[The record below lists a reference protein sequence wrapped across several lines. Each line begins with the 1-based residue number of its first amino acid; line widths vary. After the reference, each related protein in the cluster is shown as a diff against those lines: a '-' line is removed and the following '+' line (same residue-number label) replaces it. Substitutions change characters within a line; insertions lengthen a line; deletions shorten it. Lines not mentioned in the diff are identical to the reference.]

1 MKTYFSFPILRNE
14 ESYSESQVL
23 QKVEDSSFLEK
34 NKIVTTLLS
43 LVFLIFISCSQN
55 SNKEYSTK
63 SPYELVNTFIGT
75 GGHGHTYPGA
85 TLPFG
90 MVQLSPDTRLTGWD
104 GCSGY
109 HNTDSIIYGFSH
121 THLSGTGISDYGD
134 VLLMPFNTS
143 TDITYNDLV
152 TQELIPSQFKKENES
167 ASPGFYKVHLD
178 KPDVGVELTTTLRTG
193 IHKYIFN
200 KKENNKVLLD
210 LQHRDKVLD
219 FEINIES
226 NTSISGFRQS
236 EAWATNQHVFFYMEF
251 SEPFEASTPLNSVD
265 EKDYYRI
272 LSFKDNVSELLIKV
286 GISAVSI
293 EGAKANFL
301 AEAKSNDFK
310 SYQENAKIVWSKALD
325 KINIKSDDE
334 EKLAVFYTALYHTMI
349 APNTFSDVTGDYRG
363 MDQNIHNDSINNT
376 YTVFSLWD
384 TFRAAHPLYTIIE
397 QERTNEFINTFLKH
411 YDQGGRL
418 PVWELSSNETEC
430 MIGYH
435 SVSVIADAYNKGIT
449 GFDTAKALEAMIKG
463 ANLDHFGLESYK
475 KYGYIRAGDEAESV
489 SKTLEYA
496 YDDWAIAQFALAQG
510 DSATYH
516 EFLERAQSYKNIYDP
531 NTGFMRARL
540 NGGWF
545 KPFDPSEVNFNYT
558 EANSWQYSLFAPQ
571 DITGLIDLYGGVDA
585 FEKQLDGLFSAD
597 SETSGRHQADIT
609 GLIGQYAHG
618 NEPSHHMAYL
628 YNYIGKPWK
637 TQERIKQII
646 DEQYWN
652 APDGLSG
659 NEDCGQMSAWYVLSA
674 SGIYAVTPGLDYY
687 TIGVP
692 AFDEVTYNLENG
704 NTFSIKANLSEENK
718 YIQSATLNGK
728 GYTKSYLPHSAIM
741 DGGELVFDMGPTPSK
756 EFGVGEGNQPVS
768 QITENKIIPI
778 PFIDSEKKTFT
789 EALKVT
795 IGSNCNNCTL
805 EYKIGN
811 SDNWLVYEKP
821 IILIE
826 TSSIQAVSVT
836 KNGERSRPVISEF
849 LKIKPGR
856 SITLNSEYANQYAA
870 EGDGALI
877 DRLKGS
883 NNFRTGFW
891 QGYQGQ
897 DVEVIVDLGSI
908 ENVSNISAGFL
919 QDNRSWIWYPE
930 LVKFYTS
937 NDGKD
942 FTLAKTIKNEFS
954 LRTEGSFTQE
964 MGFKT
969 NIKTR
974 YVKMVATNFGVCPE
988 WHLGAGWP
996 SWIFVDEITI
1006 E

>member
-1 MKTYFSFPILRNE
+1 MNLKLPSYLLIILFITSCTQ
-14 ESYSESQVL
+14 ESSKQ
-23 QKVEDSSFLEK
+23 
-34 NKIVTTLLS
+34 
-43 LVFLIFISCSQN
+43 
-55 SNKEYSTK
+55 YSTK

-143 TDITYNDLV
+143 NEISYNDLV
-152 TQELIPSQFKKENES
+152 TQEIVPSLFKKESES
-167 ASPGFYKVHLD
+167 SSPGFYKVHLD
-178 KPDVGVELTTTLRTG
+178 KPDVDVQLSTTLRTG
-193 IHKYIFN
+193 IHKYVFN
-200 KKENNKVLLD
+200 KNQNNKILLD

-219 FEINIES
+219 FAINVEN

-251 SEPFEASTPLNSVD
+251 SKPFEASTPINNVVG
-265 EKDYYRI
+265 KDYYRI
-272 LSFKDNVSELLIKV
+272 LSFQDDVKELLIKV
-286 GISAVSI
+286 GISAVSV
-293 EGAKANFL
+293 EGAKANL
-301 AEAKSNDFK
+301 IAEAQSNDFN
-310 SYQENAKIVWSKALD
+310 SYQNGAKAIWGKALN
-325 KINIKSDDE
+325 KIKIKSVDE
-334 EKLAVFYTALYHTMI
+334 EKLTVFYTALYHTMI

-363 MDQNIHNDSINNT
+363 MDQDIHNDSVNNT

-384 TFRAAHPLYTIIE
+384 TFRAAHPLYTILE

-435 SVSVIADAYNKGIT
+435 SVSVITDAYNKGIT
-449 GFDTAKALEAMIKG
+449 DFDTNKALEAMIKG

-510 DSATYH
+510 DSTTYF
-516 EFLERAQSYKNIYDP
+516 EFLERAQSYKNIFDP
-531 NTGFMRARL
+531 TTGFMRARL

-545 KPFDPSEVNFNYT
+545 KPFAPSEVNFNYT

-571 DITGLIDLYGGVDA
+571 DISGLIDLYGGVDK
-585 FEKQLDGLFSAD
+585 FEKQLDGLFSAA

-646 DEQYWN
+646 EEQYWN

-687 TIGVP
+687 SIGVP

-704 NTFSIKANLSEENK
+704 NTFTIKADLTNKNK

-728 GYTKSYLPHSAIM
+728 NYSKSFLPHSEIM
-741 DGGELVFDMGPTPSK
+741 KGGELVFEMGSTPSK
-756 EFGVGEGNQPVS
+756 EFGVGEENQPVS
-768 QITENKIIPI
+768 QITGNQIIPI

-789 EALKVT
+789 EALQVT
-795 IGSNCNNCTL
+795 IGSNCKDCTI
-805 EYKIGN
+805 EYQIDGG
-811 SDNWLVYEKP
+811 DEWAVYKDA
-821 IILIE
+821 IILTE
-826 TSSIQAVSVT
+826 TRTIQAVSVD
-836 KNGERSRPVISEF
+836 KNGKRSRPVISEF

-908 ENVSNISAGFL
+908 EDVSNISTGFL

-930 LVKFYTS
+930 KVDYYVS
-937 NDGKD
+937 NDGKE
-942 FTLAKTIKNEFS
+942 FTHIKSIKNEFS

-969 NIKTR
+969 KLKTR
-974 YVKMVATNFGVCPE
+974 YVKMVAQNFGICPE
-988 WHLGAGWP
+988 WHLGAGGL